1 MLRFGKTKVSKE
13 ECYGAKKPI
22 KTLDVDVDN
31 KVLSE
36 VVQTNNNSK
45 YLIEYLD
52 KVMRS
57 LVLLLPKMSG
67 YIKPFKDK
75 GGNKNKNNKSM
86 SLCIKDH
93 KVLQKC
99 QTIWTKTEDLKNIAL
114 DSLPAYVNRYIK
126 TKMRKY
132 DEKAYTN
139 FRDLNVR
146 KTVQNVSFYSNFCL
160 FFIL

>member
-57 LVLLLPKMSG
+57 LVLILPKMSG
-67 YIKPFKDK
+67 YVKP
-75 GGNKNKNNKSM
+75 
-86 SLCIKDH
+86 
-93 KVLQKC
+93 
-99 QTIWTKTEDLKNIAL
+99 
-114 DSLPAYVNRYIK
+114 
-126 TKMRKY
+126 
-132 DEKAYTN
+132 
-139 FRDLNVR
+139 
-146 KTVQNVSFYSNFCL
+146 
-160 FFIL
+160 